1 MRAPPTVVHCGT
13 STDAV
18 EPALASKVW
27 AALARSGHTIVIEP
41 TEKGKD
47 RGLPEAFGLDEMVMV
62 GANGVGPRVTR
73 SSGIWIS
80 RLYRGRVLVTM
91 GGVRPPLRSVRSA

>member
-47 RGLPEAFGLDEMVMV
+47 RGLPEAFGPDEMVMV
-62 GANGVGPRVTR
+62 GARGVEVE
-73 SSGIWIS
+73 INK
-80 RLYRGRVLVTM
+80 
-91 GGVRPPLRSVRSA
+91 